1 MRQKIQYKQVQEYL
15 RSKYCR
21 IVSGGKI
28 FRGER
33 TECIINPVQLKLL
46 SHWYSPGGLLS
57 DSNEHCLKVYH
68 VGLSICSSHLVH
80 VEGEGE
86 GRAGHQGGGPAH
98 HRGATHLL
106 PRRPGERLANKQAWV
121 SNPSVCCLS
130 FLCYQ
135 HATSLVPHST
145 LKPGVMLT

>member
-1 MRQKIQYKQVQEYL
+1 MRQKIQYIKVQEYL

-33 TECIINPVQLKLL
+33 AECIINPVQL
-46 SHWYSPGGLLS
+46 
-57 DSNEHCLKVYH
+57 
-68 VGLSICSSHLVH
+68 LSICSSHLVH
-80 VEGEGE
+80 VEGECE

-106 PRRPGERLANKQAWV
+106 PRRPGERLANKQA
-121 SNPSVCCLS
+121 
-130 FLCYQ
+130 
-135 HATSLVPHST
+135 
-145 LKPGVMLT
+145 